1 MAKRRPFV
9 LRVATQANRFS
20 IKTGAFAGE
29 LGASSWEEIHVSST
43 AHIKSLDGV
52 RGIAILAV
60 VLCHAGAIVKDIP
73 QLSFLGLGTMGVD
86 LFFALSGF
94 LITSILIREREQ
106 PKYFRNFY
114 YRRAMRIWPLY
125 YTYILFMYGIVR
137 NLPRL
142 GAFQHL
148 VAHSAYLQEHPLTIV
163 TPLAVSLLFAQNLWV
178 PSLFCFRDLTS
189 ITWSLCIE
197 EQFYLFWPVAVRFL
211 SQRSFTILLF
221 AILIASPFLRLLVF
235 AHGFDGATQWQTVYR
250 FPFFHFDAIAAG
262 SLFAI
267 LRPKLEARRNSK
279 TKLCAA
285 LAVSVLVLCVVGTA
299 SAWSFSAAALMSVSL
314 IGLALSGVGRRV
326 WEWRPL
332 TFLGFISY
340 GLYLIH
346 PTIFDL
352 LQSRT
357 LYRMVGLNGNI
368 EVIEVIMA
376 LFAIVLSIGIAT
388 LSRCTVEAFFLG
400 IKDRR
405 SRGER
410 EKLLLMAD
418 PSGVR

>member
-1 MAKRRPFV
+1 
-9 LRVATQANRFS
+9 
-20 IKTGAFAGE
+20 
-29 LGASSWEEIHVSST
+29 
-43 AHIKSLDGV
+43 
-52 RGIAILAV
+52 
-60 VLCHAGAIVKDIP
+60 
-73 QLSFLGLGTMGVD
+73 
-86 LFFALSGF
+86 
-94 LITSILIREREQ
+94 
-106 PKYFRNFY
+106 
-114 YRRAMRIWPLY
+114 MRIWPLY
-125 YTYILFMYGIVR
+125 YTYILVMYGLVR

-142 GAFQHL
+142 GAYQHL
-148 VAHSAYLQEHPLTIV
+148 AAHSAYLQEHPLAIV

-178 PSLFCFRDLTS
+178 PSLFCFRDMTS

-211 SQRSFTILLF
+211 SKRAFTILLL

-235 AHGFDGATQWQTVYR
+235 AHGFDDGTRWQTVYR
-250 FPFFHFDAIAAG
+250 FPLFHFDAIAGG
-262 SLFAI
+262 SLLAI
-267 LRPKLEARRNSK
+267 LQPKLEAQRNFK
-279 TKLCAA
+279 WKLCAA
-285 LAVSVLVLCVVGTA
+285 LAVSILVLCVVGTA
-299 SAWSFSAAALMSVSL
+299 SVWSFSAAALMSVSL
-314 IGLALSGVGRRV
+314 IGLALLGMGKRI
-326 WEWRPL
+326 WEWKPL

-368 EVIEVIMA
+368 KVIEVLVA

-410 EKLLLMAD
+410 EKLLLLAES
-418 PSGVR
+418 SGVQ